1 MELNSLVKSMLL
13 RMPNSA
19 VSILQTSL
27 KFLGLLFIGAYRTLG
42 TQFMGGNCKFHP
54 SCSQYASEA
63 FHIHSP
69 FFAIKLVSIR
79 LCKCRPFSEGG
90 YDPVPERRS

>member
-1 MELNSLVKSMLL
+1 MRLDSLVRNTPLRVQNKALWLL
-13 RMPNSA
+13 QN
-19 VSILQTSL
+19 SL
-27 KFLGLLFIGAYRTLG
+27 KFAGLLIIGAYRTLG

-54 SCSQYASEA
+54 SCSEYAADA
-63 FHIHSP
+63 FRMHQP
-69 FFAIKLVSIR
+69 LFAIKLVSIR